1 MSSKYGRATQ
11 QKLDEINKDI
21 FQSNLLNK
29 FDTLNTIMSAFLFIA
44 IKDSTLKT
52 MTANEIEKISPVV
65 NSIAKSINKNINV
78 WIAFIFRNNSH
89 YFGGYSFCYISI

>member
-1 MSSKYGRATQ
+1 MKQTTQ

-78 WIAFIFRNNSH
+78 WIAFI
-89 YFGGYSFCYISI
+89 